1 MLPKVLLWLIDGF
14 SMQQDSGMQSSDHI
28 SIGIRRLALKEKVR
42 SESIRTDLTSNSVQ
56 AEIPRQRHGNA
67 PN

>member
-14 SMQQDSGMQSSDHI
+14 SMKQDSGTQSSDHI
-28 SIGIRRLALKEKVR
+28 SIGICRLALKEKVR

-56 AEIPRQRHGNA
+56 AEIPRQRHGKA